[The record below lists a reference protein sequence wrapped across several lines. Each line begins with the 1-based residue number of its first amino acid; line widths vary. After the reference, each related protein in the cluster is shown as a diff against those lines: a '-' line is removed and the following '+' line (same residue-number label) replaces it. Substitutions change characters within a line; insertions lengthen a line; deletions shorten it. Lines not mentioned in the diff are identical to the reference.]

1 MYFVRWTEI
10 ESYQW
15 EKGNEKFDPL
25 KIRLGKSVPWFMR
38 DGALMIP
45 VEKKEMVVAIL
56 LQYLAEKQGDTS

>member
-1 MYFVRWTEI
+1 
-10 ESYQW
+10 
-15 EKGNEKFDPL
+15 
-25 KIRLGKSVPWFMR
+25 MR